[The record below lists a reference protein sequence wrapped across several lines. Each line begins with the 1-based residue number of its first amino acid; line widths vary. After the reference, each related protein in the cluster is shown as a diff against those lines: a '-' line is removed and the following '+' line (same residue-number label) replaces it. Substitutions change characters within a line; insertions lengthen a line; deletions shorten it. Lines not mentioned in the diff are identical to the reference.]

1 MRTESFVIRSAT
13 PDDTDE
19 VRAFLEAL
27 SRDSRWNRY
36 HAAVPRI
43 RSWMVNAVVGSDHDR
58 HEALLAIDAGRIVGI
73 ADVWDALTSDRA
85 ARVAIVVSDDCR
97 RHGIARKLM
106 RRLAR
111 RAQQSGIETF
121 SGTILSMNRATVAL
135 VQNIAPRR
143 TFSFDGGTIEVRVP
157 LSA

>member
-1 MRTESFVIRSAT
+1 MREDTLEIRSAT
-13 PDDTDE
+13 PDDE
-19 VRAFLEAL
+19 PLVREFLEGL

-43 RSWMVNAVVGSDHDR
+43 RSWMVHSVVGADHVR
-58 HEALLAIDAGRIVGI
+58 HEALLAVSDGRVVGVAEWGRLAQDDGTADI
-73 ADVWDALTSDRA
+73 AV
-85 ARVAIVVSDDCR
+85 VVSDDCR

-111 RAQQSGIETF
+111 RARSQGIETF
-121 SGTILSMNRATVAL
+121 TGTILSMNRATLAL
-135 VQNIAPRR
+135 VKNVAPVR
-143 TFSFDGGTIEVRVP
+143 TFQFDGGTIEVRVP